1 MRCIMAKKKQTFEEK
16 LEELE
21 STVTDMEN
29 SKISIN
35 DLFEKYKKSKQ
46 LITELNAELDSLEQ
60 KIEIVNDKGEIEK
73 FND

>member
-46 LITELNAELDSLEQ
+46 LISELNAELDSLEQ
-60 KIEIVNDKGEIEK
+60 KIEIVNDEGEIEK
-73 FND
+73 FNE

>member
-1 MRCIMAKKKQTFEEK
+1 MAKKKQTFEEK

-35 DLFEKYKKSKQ
+35 DLLEKYKKSKQ
-46 LITELNAELDSLEQ
+46 LINELNAELDSLEQ
-60 KIEIVNDKGEIEK
+60 KIEIVNDEGEIEK
-73 FND
+73 FNE

>member
-1 MRCIMAKKKQTFEEK
+1 MAKKKQTFEEK

-29 SKISIN
+29 SKIGIN

-60 KIEIVNDKGEIEK
+60 KIEIVNDEGETEK
-73 FND
+73 FNE

>member
-1 MRCIMAKKKQTFEEK
+1 MAKKKQTFEEK

-29 SKISIN
+29 SKIGIN

-46 LITELNAELDSLEQ
+46 LINELNVELDSLEQ
-60 KIEIVNDKGEIEK
+60 KIEIVNDEGEIEK
-73 FND
+73 FNE

>member
-1 MRCIMAKKKQTFEEK
+1 MAKKKQTFEEK

-73 FND
+73 FNE

>member
-1 MRCIMAKKKQTFEEK
+1 MAKKKQTFEEK
-16 LEELE
+16 LQELE

-29 SKISIN
+29 SKIGIN

-60 KIEIVNDKGEIEK
+60 KIEIVNDEGETEK
-73 FND
+73 FNE

>member
-1 MRCIMAKKKQTFEEK
+1 MAKKKQTFEEK

-29 SKISIN
+29 SKIGIN

-46 LITELNAELDSLEQ
+46 LISELNAELDSLEQ
-60 KIEIVNDKGEIEK
+60 KIEIVNDEGEIGK
-73 FND
+73 FNE

>member
-35 DLFEKYKKSKQ
+35 DLLEKYKKSKQ
-46 LITELNAELDSLEQ
+46 LINELNAELDSLEQ
-60 KIEIVNDKGEIEK
+60 KIEIVNDEGEIEK
-73 FND
+73 FNE

>member
-1 MRCIMAKKKQTFEEK
+1 MAKKKQTFEEK

-46 LITELNAELDSLEQ
+46 LISELNAELDSLEQ
-60 KIEIVNDKGEIEK
+60 KIEIVNDEGEIEK
-73 FND
+73 FNE

>member
-1 MRCIMAKKKQTFEEK
+1 MAKKKQTFEEK

-29 SKISIN
+29 SKIGIN

-46 LITELNAELDSLEQ
+46 LISELNAELDSLEQ
-60 KIEIVNDKGEIEK
+60 KIEIVNDEGEIEK
-73 FND
+73 FNE

>member
-1 MRCIMAKKKQTFEEK
+1 MAKKKQTFEEK

-29 SKISIN
+29 SKISVN

-46 LITELNAELDSLEQ
+46 LISELNAELDSLEQ
-60 KIEIVNDKGEIEK
+60 KIEIVNDEGKIEK
-73 FND
+73 FNE

>member
-1 MRCIMAKKKQTFEEK
+1 MAKKKQTFEEK

>member
-1 MRCIMAKKKQTFEEK
+1 MAKKKQTFEEK

-29 SKISIN
+29 SKISVN

-46 LITELNAELDSLEQ
+46 LINELNVELDSLEQ
-60 KIEIVNDKGEIEK
+60 KIEIVNDEGEIEK
-73 FND
+73 FNE

>member
-1 MRCIMAKKKQTFEEK
+1 MAKKKQTFEEK

-29 SKISIN
+29 SKIGIN

-46 LITELNAELDSLEQ
+46 LITELNAELDNLEQ
-60 KIEIVNDKGEIEK
+60 KIEIVNDEGETEK
-73 FND
+73 FNE

>member
-73 FND
+73 FNE